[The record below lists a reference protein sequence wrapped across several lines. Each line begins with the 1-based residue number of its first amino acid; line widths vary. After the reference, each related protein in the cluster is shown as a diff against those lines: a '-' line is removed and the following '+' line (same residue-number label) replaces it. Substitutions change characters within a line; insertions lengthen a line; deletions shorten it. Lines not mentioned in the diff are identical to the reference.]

1 MSDIT
6 VITPPDF
13 LANNNFKLMLINPG
27 SEIRHSLNNL
37 LAKNN
42 KPIDIYLYEDVES
55 TNLDWVLQN
64 VESSDIV
71 VVDVDNCGSILKNL
85 VSYIIS
91 KPRTFYL
98 TNDEVTPY
106 NIISNNRIYDLDW
119 LDTYIRGLDE

>member
-1 MSDIT
+1 MSEIT

-27 SEIRHSLNNL
+27 TEIRQSFNNL
-37 LAKNN
+37 LVKINMS
-42 KPIDIYLYEDVES
+42 IDVYLYEDFES
-55 TNLDWVLQN
+55 TNLEWVLQN

-71 VVDVDNCGSILKNL
+71 IVDIDNCGPILKNL
-85 VSYIIS
+85 ISYIIS
-91 KPRTFYL
+91 KSKTFYL

>member
-27 SEIRHSLNNL
+27 IEIRQCLNTL
-37 LAKNN
+37 LSKNTQ
-42 KPIDIYLYEDVES
+42 PIDIYLYEDTES

-71 VVDVDNCGSILKNL
+71 VVDVDNCGSILKNI

-119 LDTYIRGLDE
+119 LDIYIRGLNE

>member
-27 SEIRHSLNNL
+27 TEIRQCLNTL
-37 LAKNN
+37 LSTNTQ
-42 KPIDIYLYEDVES
+42 PIDIYLYEDTDS

-71 VVDVDNCGSILKNL
+71 VVDIDNCGSILKNI

-119 LDTYIRGLDE
+119 LDIYIRGLNE